1 MLKVG
6 LTGGVGSGKTTV
18 SKIFA
23 SLDVPVFYAD
33 DIAKKIMN
41 EDTILK
47 QEIINLFDVEAY
59 TETLN
64 RKHIADIVFKDA
76 FKLEQL
82 NALVHPLTIAAANKW
97 MQQQTK
103 PYVIKEAALMF
114 EAGAST
120 NLDYVIGVYAPQH
133 LRISR
138 VIKRDKL
145 TKAQVLERINN
156 QIDETIKMKLCDF
169 VIVNDEQ
176 QAVLPQVIKLHQ
188 AFLTGMKI

>member
-1 MLKVG
+1 MLKIG

-23 SLDVPVFYAD
+23 SLGVPVFYAD

-47 QEIINLFDVEAY
+47 QEIINLFGEEAY
-59 TETLN
+59 TESLN
-64 RKHIADIVFKDA
+64 RKHIADIVFNDA

-82 NALVHPLTIAAANKW
+82 NALIHPRTIEAANKW

-120 NLDYVIGVYAPQH
+120 NLDYIIGVYAPQY
-133 LRISR
+133 LRINR
-138 VIKRDKL
+138 VMKRDMF
-145 TKAQVLERINN
+145 TKEQVLERINN

-176 QAVLPQVIKLHQ
+176 QAVLPQVINLHKK
-188 AFLTGMKI
+188 FLS

>member
-47 QEIINLFDVEAY
+47 QEIINLFGEEAY
-59 TETLN
+59 AESLN
-64 RKHIADIVFKDA
+64 RKHIADIVFNDA

-82 NALVHPLTIAAANKW
+82 NALIHPRTIEAANKW

-120 NLDYVIGVYAPQH
+120 NLDYIIGVYAPQY
-133 LRISR
+133 LRINR
-138 VIKRDKL
+138 VMKRDMF
-145 TKAQVLERINN
+145 TKEQVLERINN

-176 QAVLPQVIKLHQ
+176 QAVLPQVINLHKQ
-188 AFLTGMKI
+188 FLS

>member
-1 MLKVG
+1 MLKIG

-23 SLDVPVFYAD
+23 SLGVPVFYAD

-47 QEIINLFDVEAY
+47 QEIINLFGEEAY
-59 TETLN
+59 AESLN
-64 RKHIADIVFKDA
+64 RKHIADIVFNDA

-82 NALVHPLTIAAANKW
+82 NALIHPRTIEAANKW

-120 NLDYVIGVYAPQH
+120 NLDYIIGVYAPQY
-133 LRISR
+133 LRINR
-138 VIKRDKL
+138 VMKRDMF
-145 TKAQVLERINN
+145 TKEQVLERINN

-176 QAVLPQVIKLHQ
+176 QAVLPQVINLHKQ
-188 AFLTGMKI
+188 FLS

>member
-1 MLKVG
+1 MLKIG

-23 SLDVPVFYAD
+23 SLGVPVFYAD
-33 DIAKKIMN
+33 DIAKKLMN

-47 QEIINLFDVEAY
+47 QEIINLFGEEAY

-64 RKHIADIVFKDA
+64 RKYIADIVFNDA

-82 NALVHPLTIAAANKW
+82 NALIHPRTIEAANKW
-97 MQQQTK
+97 MQEQTK

-120 NLDYVIGVYAPQH
+120 NLDYIIGVYAPQH
-133 LRISR
+133 LRINR
-138 VIKRDKL
+138 VMKRDKF
-145 TKAQVLERINN
+145 TKEQVLERINN
-156 QIDETIKMKLCDF
+156 QIDENIKVKLCDF

-176 QAVLPQVIKLHQ
+176 QAVLPQVINLHKK
-188 AFLTGMKI
+188 FLS